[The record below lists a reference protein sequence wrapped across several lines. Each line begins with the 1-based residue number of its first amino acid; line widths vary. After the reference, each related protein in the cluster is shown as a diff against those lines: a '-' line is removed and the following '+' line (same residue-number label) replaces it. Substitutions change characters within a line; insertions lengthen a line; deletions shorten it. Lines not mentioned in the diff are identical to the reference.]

1 MSEPLF
7 RRMLGTQ
14 FECLPEALRAL
25 HDRSRDSRAV
35 GRCAVTL
42 GRSRP
47 ARALAW
53 LLRLPPA
60 AGDIPLA
67 VDFVLEKG
75 GETWRRDLAGASLVS
90 RLRAGSGALEGLIVE
105 RRFSPG
111 GCHAP
116 GSRREP
122 LDL

>member
-1 MSEPLF
+1 
-7 RRMLGTQ
+7 MLGTQ

-42 GRSRP
+42 GPSRP

-75 GETWRRDLAGASLVS
+75 GETWRRDFAGASLVS

-116 GSRREP
+116 GSRRER